1 MILRYFSY
9 AYFSSSSDIDKIHAG
24 IGDKFA
30 ILIQW
35 LATFL
40 AGFVIG
46 FVREWRMT
54 LFLIAVTPFLAV
66 VTAIFSKVI
75 ENPTSLFLYLSSSAN
90 TVFR

>member
-1 MILRYFSY
+1 MYYYLLSFPFSLL
-9 AYFSSSSDIDKIHAG
+9 SDIDKIHAG

-35 LATFL
+35 IATFF

-54 LFLIAVTPFLAV
+54 LFLIAVTPFLAI
-66 VTAIFSKVI
+66 VTAIFSKVYKI
-75 ENPTSLFLYLSSSAN
+75 SLMHLRVYYSALYN
-90 TVFR
+90 YR